1 MKLVPLPDY
10 AADEFLSLRKH
21 PSNKEG
27 AYDQSLKRKYRLIAD
42 ALDQFEN
49 KQWRIDDAPEY
60 RLAILDEFYG
70 LERFEHGFCVYGSER
85 GIRGMLAIFES
96 VHLAANYFVW
106 IVSKGQRTIDWTK
119 FMEMEP

>member
-1 MKLVPLPDY
+1 MKSVLLPDH
-10 AADEFLSLRKH
+10 AADQLLRLRQQ

-27 AYDQSLKRKYRLIAD
+27 AYDQSCRRKYRLIAD
-42 ALDQFEN
+42 ALANFEN

-85 GIRGMLAIFES
+85 GVPMMLAIFES
-96 VHLAANYFVW
+96 IHLAADYFVW
-106 IVSKGQRTIDWTK
+106 VVSKGQRTIDWTK